1 MSESGLE
8 VIREQ
13 YAATNRRDF
22 THVMDLYTDDV
33 VLRVPRLEGLQ
44 NPGTYE
50 GKEAVGEWFGDWFR
64 TFARDYRF
72 EIQEIR
78 ELPRGLIFM
87 YATHGGSG
95 RLSGA
100 PVQSHNAYL
109 YRVRDG
115 KIAEVGFFGSP
126 DQALESASLP
136 EWSGAETD

>member
-1 MSESGLE
+1 VSESSLD

-22 THVMDLYTDDV
+22 THVMDLYADDV
-33 VLRVPRLEGLQ
+33 VLRVPRQEGLQ
-44 NPGTYE
+44 NPGTFE
-50 GKEAVGEWFGDWFR
+50 GKEVVGEWFGDWFR
-64 TFARDYRF
+64 TFAHDYRF

-78 ELPRGLIFM
+78 ELPGGLIFM
-87 YATHGGSG
+87 FATHGGSG

-100 PVQSHNAYL
+100 EVHSQNAYL

-115 KIAEVGFFGSP
+115 KIAEIGFFGTEEE
-126 DQALESASLP
+126 ALDAVSLP

>member
-1 MSESGLE
+1 VSESSLD

-22 THVMDLYTDDV
+22 SHVMDLYTDDV

-44 NPGTYE
+44 NPGSYE

-64 TFARDYRF
+64 TFAHDYRF

-78 ELPRGLIFM
+78 ELHGGLIFM
-87 YATHGGSG
+87 LATHGGRG

-100 PVQSHNAYL
+100 EVHSQNSYL
-109 YRVRDG
+109 YRLRDG
-115 KIAEVGFFGSP
+115 KIAEVGFFGTP
-126 DQALESASLP
+126 DEALEAASLP
-136 EWSGAETD
+136 EWSGGQTD

>member
-1 MSESGLE
+1 MSESDLDL
-8 VIREQ
+8 IREQ

-33 VLRVPRLEGLQ
+33 VLRVPRFQ

-64 TFARDYRF
+64 TFAHDYRF
-72 EIQEIR
+72 EIREIR
-78 ELPRGLIFM
+78 ELHGGLIFLF
-87 YATHGGSG
+87 ATHGGSG

-100 PVQSHNAYL
+100 EVHSRNAYL

-115 KIAEVGFFGSP
+115 KIAEVGFFGTP
-126 DQALESASLP
+126 DEAVEAAALP
-136 EWSGAETD
+136 EWSRPETD

>member
-1 MSESGLE
+1 VSESSLD

-22 THVMDLYTDDV
+22 SHVMGLYTDDV

-44 NPGTYE
+44 NPGSYE

-64 TFARDYRF
+64 TFAHDYRF

-78 ELPRGLIFM
+78 ELHGGLIFM
-87 YATHGGSG
+87 VATHGGSG

-100 PVQSHNAYL
+100 AVHSQNAYL
-109 YRVRDG
+109 YRLRDG
-115 KIAEVGFFGSP
+115 KIAEVGFFGTP
-126 DQALESASLP
+126 DEALEAASLP
-136 EWSGAETD
+136 EWSRPETD